1 LAKVTFEKFSNATR
15 EKIFQIATNYDSL
28 QTLLPEFFPSVRV
41 ISVRPNTTLV
51 EEHLKL
57 AGKEL
62 IVMTKHVT
70 EEPSIHEIFFVGGD
84 AKGTHII
91 EQYEQTPKG
100 TRIILSVDF
109 KLQGHM
115 RLKGIFV
122 KGRVENEF
130 SKIMDKLIL
139 TAEN

>member
-1 LAKVTFEKFSNATR
+1 MRQGKKFF
-15 EKIFQIATNYDSL
+15 KL
-28 QTLLPEFFPSVRV
+28 QPIFFPSVRV

-122 KGRVENEF
+122 KGKVENEF

-139 TAEN
+139 AAEN